1 MNFIRKIKSTLL
13 RLLAI
18 MLFLSSSAFALTLII
33 VSGGDIASSEYDEGT
48 LLAQS
53 LLLFLFIWLA
63 VKSIHVYENAKY
75 SKRDKRLHHILKQGK
90 KAGLSSAQIHRL
102 LLYKLKKNKHKKTAA
117 GAVGTAIYHKHR
129 EYDEYDEYDE
139 YEDQYSKSTLNDLL
153 QNETDENELC
163 LILEDIKQYTEQEAR
178 TAYYESSHNNRSS
191 TSSSSARC
199 SNAVDSEDDDNT
211 ENDQNDDE

>member
-1 MNFIRKIKSTLL
+1 
-13 RLLAI
+13 

-33 VSGGDIASSEYDEGT
+33 VSGGDIASSEYDEET
-48 LLAQS
+48 LLVQS
-53 LLLFLFIWLA
+53 LFLFFFIWLA
-63 VKSIHVYENAKY
+63 VKSTRLYENAKY
-75 SKRDKRLHHILKQGK
+75 SKRDQRLKHILKQGK
-90 KAGLSSAQIHRL
+90 KAGLSSAQIHHL
-102 LLYKLKKNKHKKTAA
+102 LLRKLKKNKHKKATA

-129 EYDEYDEYDE
+129 EYEEYEE
-139 YEDQYSKSTLNDLL
+139 YEDQYSKSTLNDLF

-178 TAYYESSHNNRSS
+178 TAYYEPSHNNRSS

>member
-18 MLFLSSSAFALTLII
+18 TLFLSSSAFALTLII

-53 LLLFLFIWLA
+53 LLLFFFIWLA
-63 VKSIHVYENAKY
+63 VKSAHVYENAKY

-102 LLYKLKKNKHKKTAA
+102 LLYKLKKNKHKKAAA

-129 EYDEYDEYDE
+129 EYEE

-178 TAYYESSHNNRSS
+178 TAYYEPSHNNRSS
-191 TSSSSARC
+191 TSSSSARY

-211 ENDQNDDE
+211 ENDQNDDD